1 MMAKKYKSERE
12 KRLQKTA
19 VQEAVIAQALQFSR
33 KRFKKFEE
41 IIGQL
46 YLGEDL
52 SFSFSDRRIWKI
64 NECFNNFS
72 FKTKAA
78 DKKFFRDLL
87 IKLDTNSVLV
97 SDEAYI
103 QVLYNMMQFRAWWK
117 QDLFKWKPISKQ
129 PVAQVKELATYLF
142 CKYKI
147 PDFLYQG
154 LYETK
159 NMQYIQWLMH
169 LGDGGRVKEMK
180 NIPIPFTQKMGHY
193 FLLAPAKCSIAE
205 ALRWAQ
211 VKGLNGEDRL
221 AERIAYSWIGTKPY
235 GDEDFWESFIRLVVS
250 GGMFNLNKLTE
261 LIDYVREEKRA
272 NHNYHLK
279 GRTLQSL
286 FRQSDSWHNRFSNN
300 SRGNQ
305 VWKPC
310 GIEGYRAEKKSEVIV
325 LEELIESRRLTEE
338 GKSMK
343 HCVGSYAFYCA
354 KGKSAIF
361 SLRKYSGGILMDIMA
376 TIEVSLAQQRI
387 VQAKAKR
394 NRPISEEAKK
404 YMEAWAMNEGLALN
418 PYL

>member
-1 MMAKKYKSERE
+1 MAKKHKTERE
-12 KRLQKTA
+12 KQLLKTEE
-19 VQEAVIAQALQFSR
+19 QEAVIAQALQFSR

-46 YLGEDL
+46 YLGADL
-52 SFSFSDRRIWKI
+52 GFSFSDRRIWKI

-72 FKTKAA
+72 SKAKA
-78 DKKFFRDLL
+78 TDRKFFRDVL
-87 IKLDTNSVLV
+87 IRLDEKSELV
-97 SDEAYI
+97 NGETYI
-103 QVLYNMMQFRAWWK
+103 QVLYNMVQFRACWK
-117 QDLFKWKPISKQ
+117 QDLFKWKPITKQ
-129 PVAQVKELATYLF
+129 PAAQVKELATYLF

-193 FLLAPAKCSIAE
+193 FLLAPAKFSIAE

-235 GDEDFWESFIRLVVS
+235 SNEAFWESFIQLIIN

-261 LIDYVREEKRA
+261 LIDYVREAKRE
-272 NHNYHLK
+272 NENYTLK

-286 FRQSDSWHNRFSNN
+286 FRQSDAWHQRFSHNRI
-300 SRGNQ
+300 NQ

-310 GIEGYRAEKKSEVIV
+310 GIEGYRAEKKAELVV
-325 LEELIESRRLTEE
+325 LEELTESRRLSEE
-338 GKSMK
+338 GKAMK

-361 SLRKYSGGILMDIMA
+361 SLRKYSGGILLDIMA
-376 TIEVSLAQQRI
+376 TIEVNLALQRV
-387 VQAKAKR
+387 VQAKAKM
-394 NRPISEEAKK
+394 NKPISDEAKK
-404 YMEAWAMNEGLALN
+404 YMEAWAMNEGLVLN

>member
-1 MMAKKYKSERE
+1 MAKKHKSEKE
-12 KRLQKTA
+12 KKFLKTEA
-19 VQEAVIAQALQFSR
+19 QEAVIAQALQFSR

-41 IIGQL
+41 IIRQL
-46 YLGEDL
+46 YLGDDL
-52 SFSFSDRRIWKI
+52 GFAFSDRRIWKI
-64 NECFNNFS
+64 NECFNNLSSKAKAVDRKIFS
-72 FKTKAA
+72 DVLIQLDAA
-78 DKKFFRDLL
+78 
-87 IKLDTNSVLV
+87 SELV
-97 SDEAYI
+97 STETYI
-103 QVLYNMMQFRAWWK
+103 QVLYNMVHFRGYWK

-159 NMQYIQWLMH
+159 NMQHIQWLMH

-193 FLLAPAKCSIAE
+193 FLMAPAKLSIAE

-221 AERIAYSWIGTKPY
+221 AERIAFSWIGTKTY
-235 GDEDFWESFIRLVVS
+235 GDEDFWESFIRLVVT

-272 NHNYHLK
+272 DRNYHLK
-279 GRTLQSL
+279 GRTLLSL
-286 FRQSDSWHNRFSNN
+286 FRQSDAWHSRFSN
-300 SRGNQ
+300 SKSNQ

-310 GIEGYRAEKKSEVIV
+310 GIEGYRAEKKSELIV
-325 LEELIESRRLTEE
+325 LVELTESRKLTEE
-338 GKSMK
+338 GKTMK
-343 HCVGSYAFYCA
+343 HCVGSYTFYCA

-361 SLRKYSGGILMDIMA
+361 SLRKYSGGILLDIMA
-376 TIEVSLAQQRI
+376 TIEVNLALQRV
-387 VQAKAKR
+387 VQAKAKM
-394 NRPISEEAKK
+394 NKPISEEAKK
-404 YMEAWAMNEGLALN
+404 YMEVWAMNEGLVLN

>member
-1 MMAKKYKSERE
+1 MIMAKKYKTERE
-12 KRLQKTA
+12 KQLQKTA
-19 VQEAVIAQALQFSR
+19 AQEAVIAQALQFSR

-41 IIGQL
+41 IIEQL
-46 YLGEDL
+46 YLSEDL
-52 SFSFSDRRIWKI
+52 AFSFSDRRIWKI
-64 NECFNNFS
+64 NECFNHFS
-72 FKTKAA
+72 SKAKVV
-78 DKKFFRDLL
+78 DRKFLRDVL
-87 IKLDTNSVLV
+87 IQLDAKSELV
-97 SDEAYI
+97 SDETYI
-103 QVLYNMMQFRAWWK
+103 QVLYNMVQFRSYWK

-129 PVAQVKELATYLF
+129 PVVQVKELANYLF

-169 LGDGGRVKEMK
+169 LGDGGRVKEMR

-193 FLLAPAKCSIAE
+193 FLMAPANFSIAE

-211 VKGLNGEDRL
+211 VKGLKGEDGL
-221 AERIAYSWIGTKPY
+221 AERIAFSWLGIKPY
-235 GDEDFWESFIRLVVS
+235 GDEDFWESFLRLVIG

-261 LIDYVREEKRA
+261 LIDYVREEKRV
-272 NHNYHLK
+272 NLNYHLK
-279 GRTLQSL
+279 GRTLSSL
-286 FRQSDSWHNRFSNN
+286 FRQSDTWHSRFSN
-300 SRGNQ
+300 SGSNQ

-325 LEELIESRRLTEE
+325 LEELTESRKLTEE

-376 TIEVSLAQQRI
+376 TIEVNLALQRV
-387 VQAKAKR
+387 VQAKAKM
-394 NRPISEEAKK
+394 NKPISEEAKK
-404 YMEAWAMNEGLALN
+404 YMQAWALNEGLAIN
-418 PYL
+418 AYV

>member
-1 MMAKKYKSERE
+1 MAKKHKSERE
-12 KRLQKTA
+12 KQLLKTVA
-19 VQEAVIAQALQFSR
+19 QEAVIAQVLQFSR
-33 KRFKKFEE
+33 KRFKKFDE

-46 YLGEDL
+46 YLGKDL
-52 SFSFSDRRIWKI
+52 AFSFSDRRISKI
-64 NECFNNFS
+64 NECFINLSSKVKASERNL
-72 FKTKAA
+72 FK
-78 DKKFFRDLL
+78 DVL
-87 IKLDTNSVLV
+87 IQLDAVSELV
-97 SDEAYI
+97 SGETYI
-103 QVLYNMMQFRAWWK
+103 QVLYNMVKFRGYWN
-117 QDLFKWKPISKQ
+117 QDLFKWKPISKH

-193 FLLAPAKCSIAE
+193 FLMAPAKLSITE

-211 VKGLNGEDRL
+211 VKGLNGEGKL
-221 AERIAYSWIGTKPY
+221 AERIAFSWIGIKTY
-235 GDEDFWESFIRLVVS
+235 GDEDFWESFIRLVVT

-272 NHNYHLK
+272 NCNYHLK
-279 GRTLQSL
+279 GRTLLSL
-286 FRQSDSWHNRFSNN
+286 FRQSDAWHSRFSN
-300 SRGNQ
+300 SKSNQ

-310 GIEGYRAEKKSEVIV
+310 GIEGYRVEKKSELIV
-325 LEELIESRRLTEE
+325 LEELTESRKLTEE

-343 HCVGSYAFYCA
+343 HCVSSYAFYCT

-361 SLRKYSGGILMDIMA
+361 SLRKYSGGILLDIMA
-376 TIEVSLAQQRI
+376 TIEVNLALQKV
-387 VQAKAKR
+387 VQAKAKM
-394 NRPISEEAKK
+394 NKPISEEAKK
-404 YMEAWAMNEGLALN
+404 HVEVWAMNEGLLLN

>member
-1 MMAKKYKSERE
+1 MAKKHKTERE
-12 KRLQKTA
+12 KQLLKTA
-19 VQEAVIAQALQFSR
+19 AQEAVIEQALQFSR

-46 YLGEDL
+46 YLGKDL

-72 FKTKAA
+72 SKAKAA
-78 DKKFFRDLL
+78 DRIIFRDVL
-87 IKLDTNSVLV
+87 IQLDAKSELV
-97 SDEAYI
+97 GGEIYI
-103 QVLYNMMQFRAWWK
+103 QVLYNIVQFRGYWK
-117 QDLFKWKPISKQ
+117 QDLFKWKPSSKQ
-129 PVAQVKELATYLF
+129 PLVQVKELAAYLF
-142 CKYKI
+142 CTYKI

-180 NIPIPFTQKMGHY
+180 HIPIPFTQKMGHY
-193 FLLAPAKCSIAE
+193 FLLAPAKFSIAE

-221 AERIAYSWIGTKPY
+221 AERIAYSWIGMKPY
-235 GDEDFWESFIRLVVS
+235 SDEDFWESFIRLVVS

-272 NHNYHLK
+272 NHHYHLK

-286 FRQSDSWHNRFSNN
+286 FRQSDAWHSRFSNTR
-300 SRGNQ
+300 SNQ

-325 LEELIESRRLTEE
+325 LEELTESRKLTEE

-376 TIEVSLAQQRI
+376 TIEVNLALQRV
-387 VQAKAKR
+387 VQAKAKM
-394 NRPISEEAKK
+394 NKPISEEAKK
-404 YMEAWAMNEGLALN
+404 YMEVWAMHEGLVLN

>member
-1 MMAKKYKSERE
+1 MAKKHKTERE
-12 KRLQKTA
+12 KQLLKTA
-19 VQEAVIAQALQFSR
+19 EQEAVVAQALQFSR

-46 YLGEDL
+46 YVGKDL

-72 FKTKAA
+72 SKAKAA
-78 DKKFFRDLL
+78 DRIIFRDVL
-87 IKLDTNSVLV
+87 IQLDAKSELV
-97 SDEAYI
+97 SGETYI
-103 QVLYNMMQFRAWWK
+103 QVLYNLVQFRWHWK
-117 QDLFKWKPISKQ
+117 QDLFKWKPLSKQ
-129 PVAQVKELATYLF
+129 AAVQVKELAAYLF
-142 CKYKI
+142 CTYKI

-180 NIPIPFTQKMGHY
+180 HIPIPFTQKMGHY
-193 FLLAPAKCSIAE
+193 FLLAPAKFSIAE

-221 AERIAYSWIGTKPY
+221 AERIAYSWIGMKPY
-235 GDEDFWESFIRLVVS
+235 GDEDFWEGFIRLVVS

-286 FRQSDSWHNRFSNN
+286 FRQSDAWHNRFSN
-300 SRGNQ
+300 SRSNQ

-310 GIEGYRAEKKSEVIV
+310 GIEGYRSEKKPEVIV
-325 LEELIESRRLTEE
+325 LEELTESRKLTEE

-343 HCVGSYAFYCA
+343 HCVGSYAFYCT

-361 SLRKYSGGILMDIMA
+361 SLRKYSGGILLDIMA
-376 TIEVSLAQQRI
+376 TIEVNLVLQRV
-387 VQAKAKR
+387 VQAKAKM
-394 NRPISEEAKK
+394 NKPISEEAKK
-404 YMEAWAMNEGLALN
+404 YMEVWATHAGLVLN

>member
-1 MMAKKYKSERE
+1 MAKKNKTERE
-12 KRLQKTA
+12 KQLLKTA
-19 VQEAVIAQALQFSR
+19 AQEAVIAQALQFSR
-33 KRFKKFEE
+33 KRFKKFED
-41 IIGQL
+41 IIVQL
-46 YLGEDL
+46 YLGADL

-72 FKTKAA
+72 SKVKAA
-78 DKKFFRDLL
+78 DRKILKDVLILL
-87 IKLDTNSVLV
+87 DAKSELV
-97 SDEAYI
+97 SGEAYI
-103 QVLYNMMQFRAWWK
+103 QVLYNMVQFRAYWK
-117 QDLFKWKPISKQ
+117 QDVFKWKPITKQ
-129 PVAQVKELATYLF
+129 PAAQVKELAAYLF

-193 FLLAPAKCSIAE
+193 FLLAPAKFSIAE

-221 AERIAYSWIGTKPY
+221 AERITYSWMGTKTY
-235 GDEDFWESFIRLVVS
+235 DNEGFWESFIRLVMN

-261 LIDYVREEKRA
+261 LIDYVREEKRV
-272 NHNYHLK
+272 NSNYTLK

-286 FRQSDSWHNRFSNN
+286 FRQSDVWHSHFSN
-300 SRGNQ
+300 SRTNQ

-310 GIEGYRAEKKSEVIV
+310 GIEGYRAEKKSEVVV
-325 LEELIESRRLTEE
+325 LEELTESRKLTEE
-338 GKSMK
+338 GKTMK

-361 SLRKYSGGILMDIMA
+361 SLRKYSGGILLDIMA
-376 TIEVSLAQQRI
+376 TIEVNLALQRV
-387 VQAKAKR
+387 VQAKAKM
-394 NRPISEEAKK
+394 NKPVSEEAKK
-404 YMEAWAMNEGLALN
+404 YMEAWAMSEGLVLN